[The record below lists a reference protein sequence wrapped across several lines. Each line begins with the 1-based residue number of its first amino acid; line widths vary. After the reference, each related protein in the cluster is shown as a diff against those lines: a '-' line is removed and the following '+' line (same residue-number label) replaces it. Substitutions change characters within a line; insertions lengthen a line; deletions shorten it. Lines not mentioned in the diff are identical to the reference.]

1 MDKENRENPGAILE
15 KKIERIRRKREWKH
29 FFIEC
34 AVLTAAVYVTF
45 HYIIGIAFVGGH
57 SMEPALKD
65 GDMVLFYRLDK
76 EYQKDDIVIVR
87 KENEIYYIK
96 RIAACGGERVTVNE
110 EGLLM
115 IGPEVEA
122 KTFPMTDGITFPYEV
137 PERAYSVMGDNRP
150 ISKDSRIFGA
160 VKEEEIV
167 GRVFLHLGMVW

>member
-1 MDKENRENPGAILE
+1 M
-15 KKIERIRRKREWKH
+15 
-29 FFIEC
+29 
-34 AVLTAAVYVTF
+34 
-45 HYIIGIAFVGGH
+45 
-57 SMEPALKD
+57 
-65 GDMVLFYRLDK
+65 
-76 EYQKDDIVIVR
+76 
-87 KENEIYYIK
+87 
-96 RIAACGGERVTVNE
+96 TVNE

-137 PERAYSVMGDNRP
+137 PERAYFVMGDNRP